1 MQVLVKT
8 PPIKIEGDIPQDLL
22 AFVKTRYPH
31 ATVEE
36 DDDEAYVEIKE
47 TDWYKN
53 IVKNR
58 TPQKTLRLFRYRDN
72 LTQAALGKK
81 LGIPAQ
87 HVSGMETGR
96 RTISPRM
103 ARKLGEIFGTKY
115 QNFL

>member
-1 MQVLVKT
+1 MQVVVKT

-22 AFVKTRYPH
+22 AFVKKRYPH

-36 DDDEAYVEIKE
+36 DDDEAYVAIME

-53 IVKNR
+53 IVKER
-58 TPQKTLRLFRYRDN
+58 TPQKTLKLFRYRDN
-72 LTQAALGKK
+72 LTQAALAKK

-87 HVSGMETGR
+87 HVSGMETGH